1 MARGGINLAVV
12 KKAREALLARGQNPS
27 IDAVR
32 VELGNT
38 GSKTTIQRYL
48 KEIDGYDSRP
58 TASPARLS
66 DELTTILESLLT
78 RLIAEGNEALAHE
91 RTLFGQE
98 RQKLEEGARALEGKL
113 EQADQTI
120 ARLELAL
127 KSQVEEL
134 QTSQS
139 SLQAEVTRNARISQ
153 SCTDL
158 EVRVQEKDEQIR
170 SLEEK
175 HRHARDALEHYRAAT
190 KEQREQDE
198 RRHDAQLHQQQQEV
212 TALQQTLM
220 VKQDEIARLIRD
232 NERLIGDNR
241 QSSREVARQ
250 RDSIERLRADV
261 GLANAATA
269 RAEGARELL
278 QEQMITINSA
288 SDALRTTIASLEI
301 REKQSSTALEQAL
314 AEVEALRASNSG
326 MESPQ
331 KE

>member
-1 MARGGINLAVV
+1 MARGGINLTVV
-12 KKAREALLARGQNPS
+12 KKAREALIARGQNPS

-48 KEIDGYDSRP
+48 KEIEAHDSRP
-58 TASPARLS
+58 AASPARLS
-66 DELTTILESLLT
+66 DELTSIVESLLV
-78 RLIAEGNEALAHE
+78 RLLAEGNEALAHE
-91 RTLFGQE
+91 RVAFGQE
-98 RQKLEEGARALEGKL
+98 RRKLEEGASALQVQL
-113 EQADQTI
+113 EQAHQEV
-120 ARLELAL
+120 ARLQTAL
-127 KSQVEEL
+127 QNQVEEVK
-134 QTSQS
+134 TTQS
-139 SLQAEVTRNARISQ
+139 SLQTEITRNARISQ

-158 EVRVQEKDEQIR
+158 EVRAQEKDQQIR

-175 HRHARDALEHYRAAT
+175 HKHARDALEHYRAAT

-198 RRHDAQLHQQQQEV
+198 RRHDAQLHQQQLEA

-241 QSSREVARQ
+241 QSSREVAQQ
-250 RDSIERLRADV
+250 RDSIEQLRADV

-278 QEQMITINSA
+278 QEQMAMLNAA
-288 SDALRTTIASLEI
+288 SDALRATITNLES
-301 REKQSSTALEQAL
+301 REQQSSAALTQAQ
-314 AEVEALRASNSG
+314 AEIEALRVQISEW
-326 MESPQ
+326 ESRHTA
-331 KE
+331 

>member
-1 MARGGINLAVV
+1 
-12 KKAREALLARGQNPS
+12 
-27 IDAVR
+27 
-32 VELGNT
+32 
-38 GSKTTIQRYL
+38 
-48 KEIDGYDSRP
+48 GYDSRP

-241 QSSREVARQ
+241 QSSREVAQQ

-278 QEQMITINSA
+278 QEQMVTLNSA
-288 SDALRTTIASLEI
+288 SDALRTTIASLET

-314 AEVEALRASNSG
+314 AEVEALRARNSEMG
-326 MESPQ
+326 SPQ